1 MASRRYVMYCP
12 VAGNIPVVKRTGY
25 GEALRRGVGENML
38 RFKRTIIAG
47 LAVLCAASSMDAA
60 AQAQDAPDSERRA
73 PVSLDRLTRHTEV
86 VKAFTVASI
95 TDVVIELGFTAS
107 VAAIEGDYPLILVR
121 DERGAGFALQPMVCD
136 GTDPDDECHGLL
148 LIVALQRS
156 ARFPGISISQVN
168 RFNDLQ
174 FYGRGHV
181 TGRGAGPDAGEAMA
195 ILSRLILS
203 DYGTTRG
210 NLGVELTTFR
220 SATYNYAHYLSQLR
234 IADNIADSRG
244 GNGGGENALSQVRS
258 PLQSQGFVANG
269 AAALSADLDAD
280 LPRLPHLIEQWG
292 RTGILKDFQFPAEA
306 LAGQD

>member
-1 MASRRYVMYCP
+1 
-12 VAGNIPVVKRTGY
+12 
-25 GEALRRGVGENML
+25 ML
-38 RFKRTIIAG
+38 RVKRTIIAG
-47 LAVLCAASSMDAA
+47 LAMLCAAPSMATTAQAATAQVDAA
-60 AQAQDAPDSERRA
+60 AQGGEAPATERRA
-73 PVSLDRLTRHTEV
+73 PVSLDRLTRHTEL

-136 GTDPDDECHGLL
+136 GNDPDDACHGLL
-148 LIVALQRS
+148 LVVALQGRLN
-156 ARFPGISISQVN
+156 FPGISVNQVN

-181 TGRGAGPDAGEAMA
+181 VRQGAGEEMA

-220 SATYNYAHYLSQLR
+220 SAVYNYAQYLSQLR
-234 IADNIADSRG
+234 IAASIADSG
-244 GNGGGENALSQVRS
+244 GSSGGGENALSHVRS
-258 PLQSQGFVANG
+258 PLNSQAFVARG
-269 AAALSADLDAD
+269 AATPVAARPADFDAD
-280 LPRLPHLIEQWG
+280 MARLPHLIEQWG

-306 LAGQD
+306 LAPPE

>member
-1 MASRRYVMYCP
+1 
-12 VAGNIPVVKRTGY
+12 
-25 GEALRRGVGENML
+25 ML

-47 LAVLCAASSMDAA
+47 LAVFCAASFMGAA
-60 AQAQDAPDSERRA
+60 AQAQDAPAEEAPASERRA
-73 PVSLDRLTRHTEV
+73 PVSLDRLTRHTEL

-107 VAAIEGDYPLILVR
+107 VAAIEGDYPLVLVR
-121 DERGAGFALQPMVCD
+121 DDRGAGFALQPMVCD

-148 LIVALQRS
+148 LIVALQGPAS
-156 ARFPGISISQVN
+156 FPGISVNQVN

-181 TGRGAGPDAGEAMA
+181 VRQGGSSDAGEPMA

-234 IADNIADSRG
+234 LTDSDG
-244 GNGGGENALSQVRS
+244 GSGGGENALSHFGS

-269 AAALSADLDAD
+269 AAASVAAPSADFDAE
-280 LPRLPHLIEQWG
+280 PARLPHLIEQWG

-306 LAGQD
+306 LAPSE

>member
-1 MASRRYVMYCP
+1 
-12 VAGNIPVVKRTGY
+12 
-25 GEALRRGVGENML
+25 ML

-47 LAVLCAASSMDAA
+47 LAVLCAPSIAATAQVGEA
-60 AQAQDAPDSERRA
+60 AQGGEAPVSERRA
-73 PVSLDRLTRHTEV
+73 PVSLDRLTRHTELI
-86 VKAFTVASI
+86 KGFTVANI

-136 GTDPDDECHGLL
+136 GNDPDDECHGLL
-148 LIVALQRS
+148 LIVALQGS
-156 ARFPGISISQVN
+156 ARFPGISVSQVN

-181 TGRGAGPDAGEAMA
+181 VGQGGSPDAGEEMA

-220 SATYNYAHYLSQLR
+220 SATYNYAQYLSQR
-234 IADNIADSRG
+234 RMTDSIAASSG
-244 GNGGGENALSQVRS
+244 GNALSQFGS
-258 PLQSQGFVANG
+258 PLQSQGFVANS
-269 AAALSADLDAD
+269 AAVPSASLDTD

-306 LAGQD
+306 LVPSE

>member
-1 MASRRYVMYCP
+1 
-12 VAGNIPVVKRTGY
+12 
-25 GEALRRGVGENML
+25 ML
-38 RFKRTIIAG
+38 RVKRTIIAG
-47 LAVLCAASSMDAA
+47 LAMLCAAPSMATTAQAATAQVDAA
-60 AQAQDAPDSERRA
+60 AQGGEAPATERRA
-73 PVSLDRLTRHTEV
+73 PVSLDRLTRHTEL

-136 GTDPDDECHGLL
+136 GNDPDDACHGLL
-148 LIVALQRS
+148 LVVALQGRLN
-156 ARFPGISISQVN
+156 FPGISVNQVN

-181 TGRGAGPDAGEAMA
+181 VRQGAGEQMA

-220 SATYNYAHYLSQLR
+220 SAVYNYAQYLSQLR
-234 IADNIADSRG
+234 LTDNIADNSG
-244 GNGGGENALSQVRS
+244 GNALSHFRS

-269 AAALSADLDAD
+269 DAAAIAAPSANLDTE

-292 RTGILKDFQFPAEA
+292 RTGILKDFQFPVEA
-306 LAGQD
+306 LTPSE